1 MARRQSV
8 SLTDDLDG
16 SKAVETIRFGLDG
29 ISYEIDLNRKHAG
42 NLRKSLGEFVEHGRK
57 AQPAQPAQPARPRNA
72 KPTNKNGLP
81 KAAVVRSWAAA
92 NGITV
97 STRGRVPADVVEK
110 YQRSQL

>member
-57 AQPAQPAQPARPRNA
+57 AQPARPRNA

>member
-1 MARRQSV
+1 MARQQSV

-57 AQPAQPAQPARPRNA
+57 AKPARPRNA
-72 KPTNKNGLP
+72 KPTNKNGVP
-81 KAAVVRSWAAA
+81 KAATVRSWAAA

-97 STRGRVPADVVEK
+97 SARGRVPTDVVEK
-110 YQRSQL
+110 YQQSQP